1 MGKDKP
7 KGQDSRQQRA
17 MMEEQKRAEREARK
31 IESENKQK
39 ADANRRRRQGR
50 SSLITTS
57 ELGVKE
63 GLG

>member
-1 MGKDKP
+1 MGKSKP
-7 KGQDSRQQRA
+7 KGQDSRQQRL

-31 IESENKQK
+31 IEAENKQK

-57 ELGVKE
+57 ELGVTE